1 MATRFNFTG
10 TVMFPKKDAK
20 RPFVK
25 EMEKN
30 DRKMLSM
37 NFGIKESDNNM
48 AFVEAFDGEQETIKS
63 KNADNENIEIKW
75 KDRFDDEVVSSVAS
89 YRKTVVDLGE
99 EFDGRHEFVTLY
111 DAIVYLQENLP
122 KYNGKVTVAGQMVK
136 EPYNGKYYDK
146 FKIQSVYA
154 VADDKKN
161 RLLITADIYYN
172 KDSVDKTDWKTEKKI
187 IVDGY
192 IQQYINKDE
201 GNKFIPQQFVF
212 NASKYDENNE
222 KHKKLLDYKMKYI
235 DISKKTMQ
243 HLLWE
248 CVMLNGAETVEFDE
262 SQLTKAQKEQIEL
275 GIRTL
280 NDFRPAGSIFGDRV
294 TEYRLFDPKLTGDF
308 ADGIV
313 DAEMSASEF
322 EDEIYVMASDEK
334 MDDVMKKAEKKDE
347 PKEEKTETTTDSEPE
362 VDEDDLF

>member
-10 TVMFPKKDAK
+10 TVMLPKKEAK
-20 RPFVK
+20 RPFIK
-25 EMEKN
+25 EMQKN
-30 DRKMLSM
+30 GRKMLSM

-48 AFVEAFDGEQETIKS
+48 AFVEAFDGEQEVIKS
-63 KNADNENIEIKW
+63 KNTDNENIEIKW
-75 KDRFDDEVVSSVAS
+75 KDRLDEDVISSVAS
-89 YRKTVVDLGE
+89 YRTTVVDLGE
-99 EFDGRHEFVTLY
+99 EFGGRHEFITMY
-111 DAIVYLQENLP
+111 DAIEFLQENLP
-122 KYNGKVTVAGQMVK
+122 KYKGKITATGQMVK

-154 VADDKKN
+154 VSDDKKN

-172 KDSVDKTDWKTEKKI
+172 KDSIDKADWKTEKKI

-222 KHKKLLDYKMKYI
+222 KHKRLLDYKLKYI
-235 DISKKTMQ
+235 DISKKSMQ

-262 SQLTKAQKEQIEL
+262 SQLTKAQREQVEL

-308 ADGIV
+308 ADGLV
-313 DAEMSASEF
+313 DSEMSSSEF
-322 EDEIYVMASDEK
+322 EDNIYVMATDEK
-334 MDDVMKKAEKKDE
+334 MDDVMKKAEN
-347 PKEEKTETTTDSEPE
+347 KEESKKTDDDSEPE

>member
-25 EMEKN
+25 KMEKN

-122 KYNGKVTVAGQMVK
+122 KYNGKVTVTGQMVK

-187 IVDGY
+187 IV
-192 IQQYINKDE
+192 
-201 GNKFIPQQFVF
+201 
-212 NASKYDENNE
+212 
-222 KHKKLLDYKMKYI
+222 
-235 DISKKTMQ
+235 
-243 HLLWE
+243 
-248 CVMLNGAETVEFDE
+248 
-262 SQLTKAQKEQIEL
+262 
-275 GIRTL
+275 
-280 NDFRPAGSIFGDRV
+280 
-294 TEYRLFDPKLTGDF
+294 
-308 ADGIV
+308 
-313 DAEMSASEF
+313 
-322 EDEIYVMASDEK
+322 
-334 MDDVMKKAEKKDE
+334 
-347 PKEEKTETTTDSEPE
+347 ETTGYSRNQIF
-362 VDEDDLF
+362 VL

>member
-1 MATRFNFTG
+1 MAVRFNFTG
-10 TVMFPKKDAK
+10 TMMFPKKEAK

-30 DRKMLSM
+30 GRKMLSM

-48 AFVEAFDGEQETIKS
+48 AFVEAFDGEQDVIKS
-63 KNADNENIEIKW
+63 KNTDNENIEIKW
-75 KDRFDDEVVSSVAS
+75 KDRFDEDVVSTVAS
-89 YRKTVVDLGE
+89 YRRTTVDLGE
-99 EFDGRHEFVTLY
+99 DFGGRHEFITMY
-111 DAIVYLQENLP
+111 DAIEYMKENLP
-122 KYNGKVTVAGQMVK
+122 KYNGKVTVTGQMVK
-136 EPYNGKYYDK
+136 EPYNGKYFDK

-154 VADDKKN
+154 VDDDKKN

-172 KDSVDKTDWKTEKKI
+172 KNSIDMADWKTEKKI
-187 IVDGY
+187 VLDGY

-212 NASKYDENNE
+212 NATKYDENNE
-222 KHKKLLDYKMKYI
+222 KHKQLLEYKLKYI

-275 GIRTL
+275 GVRTL

-294 TEYRLFDPKLTGDF
+294 TEYRLFDPKLVGDF
-308 ADGIV
+308 ADGLV
-313 DAEMSASEF
+313 DSGMSASEF
-322 EDEIYVMASDEK
+322 EEEIYVMATDEK
-334 MDDVMKKAEKKDE
+334 LDDVIKKAEKK
-347 PKEEKTETTTDSEPE
+347 EEKVEVDSEPE
-362 VDEDDLF
+362 VSEDDLF